1 MIDERTN
8 SLEIKEN
15 NDESQ
20 TSKKLNRKRFRKSED
35 NIYNIMNVNKAK
47 KKKKFA
53 KSLSY
58 PKHLR
63 RKGLNHPETEIN
75 TKENENA
82 IEVYQKESSDEE
94 EEEFRLIKLLN
105 KISFNDKSIDND
117 MNELSYIKKKSKRNS
132 NDEHHIDNRTLTI
145 QNIIFSSSLYNIKP
159 YKFIGRKKIDL
170 VLDLDQTLLYTTPI
184 KNTIDNQTCND
195 VYQLSLKVSDEH
207 TVKYQVTFRPQLKEF
222 ISKISKFCNLYINT
236 QAQKQ
241 YAYEVIN
248 IMRKDFELYIEDKN
262 IITSTSMNY
271 KPKTLSSD
279 ITNENFLIIDDTI
292 TSWNEMYYDNIIP
305 SMKFYSGTNRNCI
318 YHYYFNNGSIFEFD
332 ESKRHC
338 YDKDQIVY
346 SAESTISKKKQLMYI
361 YEAVHKSYLLSLIR
375 KIPIKFAF
383 RFIRENVLK
392 DCILYLYIEDDIEF
406 YKEMIFSMGGAVTI
420 ETSKASHVVYGKES
434 IITSETKTF
443 NVNIKWLYHCYYF
456 VSRMDENDDEY
467 KYIERL

>member
-1 MIDERTN
+1 
-8 SLEIKEN
+8 
-15 NDESQ
+15 
-20 TSKKLNRKRFRKSED
+20 
-35 NIYNIMNVNKAK
+35 
-47 KKKKFA
+47 
-53 KSLSY
+53 
-58 PKHLR
+58 
-63 RKGLNHPETEIN
+63 
-75 TKENENA
+75 
-82 IEVYQKESSDEE
+82 
-94 EEEFRLIKLLN
+94 
-105 KISFNDKSIDND
+105 
-117 MNELSYIKKKSKRNS
+117 
-132 NDEHHIDNRTLTI
+132 
-145 QNIIFSSSLYNIKP
+145 
-159 YKFIGRKKIDL
+159 
-170 VLDLDQTLLYTTPI
+170 
-184 KNTIDNQTCND
+184 
-195 VYQLSLKVSDEH
+195 
-207 TVKYQVTFRPQLKEF
+207 
-222 ISKISKFCNLYINT
+222 
-236 QAQKQ
+236 
-241 YAYEVIN
+241 
-248 IMRKDFELYIEDKN
+248 
-262 IITSTSMNY
+262 
-271 KPKTLSSD
+271 
-279 ITNENFLIIDDTI
+279 
-292 TSWNEMYYDNIIP
+292 
-305 SMKFYSGTNRNCI
+305 MKFYSGTNRNCI